1 MQMMTFPYLQKRVSI
16 AQSHG
21 CLRIQVAHINRRGL
35 GIFGLLFSTLFLLLA
50 GPVFIGPLW
59 RAGWSIEALYLLPL
73 PVLVAIAYLIAI
85 HTCLW
90 EAFGRE
96 EIVVQDGLLRWT
108 CKALWWKDELEVP
121 VGEISDVRA
130 VTPWHG
136 GNRVELTARGRSYRV
151 GEKILRDEATHMAHA
166 LRGAA
171 GLG

>member
-1 MQMMTFPYLQKRVSI
+1 MNFPYLRRRISI
-16 AQSHG
+16 GQTDG
-21 CLRIQVAHINRRGL
+21 CLRIQVAHANRRGR

-50 GPVFIGPLW
+50 GPVFVGPLW

-73 PVLVAIAYLIAI
+73 PALIAIAYLIGAHI
-85 HTCLW
+85 CLW

-108 CKALWWKDELEVP
+108 CRVLWWKEELEVP
-121 VGEISDVRA
+121 VRDISDVRA

-151 GEKILRDEATHMAHA
+151 GEIILRDEATHMAHA
-166 LRGAA
+166 LRRAA